1 MEGESIRFSAEYY
14 NQSYELV
21 NSATVNLS
29 VVDSSGNTIEYR
41 FKPKDEA
48 YEANLG
54 SLPVGNYE
62 WNATADDGNQSFTS
76 SGEFTVVMN
85 RAEFACVSAD
95 HGFLERWS
103 SAAGG
108 TMVYP
113 NSESVSEIIAG
124 LERAQPI
131 IHTSR
136 EWIDI
141 IEWKWIVFFVAILLA
156 VEWFLRKYNGSY

>member
-1 MEGESIRFSAEYY
+1 MNKSLLIQQHINRIKTCNLINVFSIRC
-14 NQSYELV
+14 
-21 NSATVNLS
+21 
-29 VVDSSGNTIEYR
+29 
-41 FKPKDEA
+41 
-48 YEANLG
+48 
-54 SLPVGNYE
+54 
-62 WNATADDGNQSFTS
+62 
-76 SGEFTVVMN
+76 TVVMN
-85 RAEFACVSAD
+85 RAEFARVSAD

-131 IHTSR
+131 IHTLR

-141 IEWKWIVFFVAILLA
+141 IEWKWIVFFVTILLA
-156 VEWFLRKYNGSY
+156 VEWL

>member
-1 MEGESIRFSAEYY
+1 MKILIK
-14 NQSYELV
+14 NNNNLV
-21 NSATVNLS
+21 VPKQ
-29 VVDSSGNTIEYR
+29 G
-41 FKPKDEA
+41 KPKDAA

-54 SLPVGNYE
+54 SLPVGNYK
-62 WNATADDGNQSFTS
+62 WIATADDGNQSFTS
-76 SGEFTVVMN
+76 SSEFTVVMN
-85 RAEFACVSAD
+85 RAEFARVSAD

-141 IEWKWIVFFVAILLA
+141 IEWKWIVFFVTVLLA